1 MSTNEVPSTTSDC
14 HVCVSGIDILWLRLS
29 ARFVVSWRITAQLEN
44 QKDNRANMSSK
55 ERDEKILEFFRNVLK
70 AHDVNNDDTIPSI
83 LAALCRPSDTESVAT
98 LVKRFDPE
106 NSGKIVWN
114 DEELLLVVALMDV
127 EDANKIED
135 SIFSVGFKTF
145 AMVTISYTS
154 LSSCN
159 SRHLAKYLTGTSG
172 KHGN

>member
-1 MSTNEVPSTTSDC
+1 MTEE
-14 HVCVSGIDILWLRLS
+14 GR
-29 ARFVVSWRITAQLEN
+29 ARH
-44 QKDNRANMSSK
+44 
-55 ERDEKILEFFRNVLK
+55 EKILDFFRNVFK
-70 AHDVNNDDTIPSI
+70 AHDVNNDDTIASKDLGSI
-83 LAALCRPSDTESVAT
+83 LAALSRLSDTESVVT

-172 KHGN
+172 KLGN

>member
-1 MSTNEVPSTTSDC
+1 MTEE
-14 HVCVSGIDILWLRLS
+14 GQ
-29 ARFVVSWRITAQLEN
+29 ARH
-44 QKDNRANMSSK
+44 
-55 ERDEKILEFFRNVLK
+55 EKILDFFRNVFK
-70 AHDVNNDDTIPSI
+70 AHDVNNDDTIASKDLGSI
-83 LAALCRPSDTESVAT
+83 LAALSRLSDTESVVT

>member
-1 MSTNEVPSTTSDC
+1 
-14 HVCVSGIDILWLRLS
+14 
-29 ARFVVSWRITAQLEN
+29 
-44 QKDNRANMSSK
+44 MSSK
-55 ERDEKILEFFRNVLK
+55 ERDEKILDFFRNVFK
-70 AHDVNNDDTIPSI
+70 AHDVNNDDTIASKEIGSI
-83 LAALCRPSDTESVAT
+83 LAALSRPSDTESVVT